1 MPIGRAAARLN
12 EPKPGARMT
21 MKIYGW
27 PNTRSLRA
35 VWALEEAGASY
46 DYLPVNLTRGEGRRP
61 AYLGVNP
68 GGKVPT
74 LVDGDLVL
82 TESAAICSYIGDRH
96 PASGLTPRCG
106 ARERALYDKWCF
118 FVLSELEQPL
128 WTIGKHRFAI
138 PEKYRIPAV
147 VDTAIWEFS
156 VAARSLDAQFGSG
169 PYALGE
175 RFTAADILLGHTLAW
190 AEAWSIPL
198 EHERLREYAQ
208 RLRDRPAL
216 GRARRREEQ
225 AVAGLASSA

>member
-1 MPIGRAAARLN
+1 
-12 EPKPGARMT
+12 
-21 MKIYGW
+21 MKMKVYGW

-35 VWALEEAGASY
+35 VWALEEAGAAY
-46 DYLPVNLTRGEGRRP
+46 EYVPVNLMRGEGRRP
-61 AYLGVNP
+61 AYLGLNP

-96 PASGLTPRCG
+96 PESGLTPRCG
-106 ARERALYDKWCF
+106 TRERALYDKWCF

-138 PEKYRIPAV
+138 PEKYRIPAM

-156 VAARSLDAQFGSG
+156 VAAKALNTQFGG

-175 RFTAADILLGHTLAW
+175 RFSAADILLGHTLAW
-190 AEAWSIPL
+190 AEAWSIPV
-198 EHERLREYAQ
+198 EQERLRDYAQ
-208 RLRDRPAL
+208 RLKERPGL
-216 GRARRREEQ
+216 SLARRREEQ
-225 AVAGLASSA
+225 AVAGIASNA